1 MDVSWQ
7 EVNDKGF
14 KVNNWPH
21 NCKCGL

>member
-1 MDVSWQ
+1 MDVSLQ